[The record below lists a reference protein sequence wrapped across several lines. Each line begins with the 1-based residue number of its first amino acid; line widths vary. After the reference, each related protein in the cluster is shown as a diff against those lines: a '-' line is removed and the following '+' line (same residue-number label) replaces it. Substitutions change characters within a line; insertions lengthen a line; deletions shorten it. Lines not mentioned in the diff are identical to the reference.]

1 MSDKLN
7 QNELPSLAELEAE
20 LARVKGKGRGRR
32 AFAGFVGVLV
42 VVCAVAVLVSTL
54 LMPVL
59 SIRGDSMEPTLNSGD
74 VVVALSVSEIEAG
87 DIVAFNH
94 DNKVLVKRVIAVAGD
109 TVDVTDE
116 GVVVVNGVAIDE
128 PYVSELSLG
137 SCNVDLP
144 CKVGNG
150 CLFVMGDNR
159 VSSIDSR
166 NRAVGCVAEDQLV
179 GKLILRVWPLE
190 SIEALW

>member
-7 QNELPSLAELEAE
+7 RNELPSLAELEAE

-32 AFAGFVGVLV
+32 AFAGFIGVLV

-59 SIRGDSMEPTLNSGD
+59 SIRGDSMEPTLDSGD
-74 VVVALSVSEIEAG
+74 VVVALSVGEVEAG
-87 DIVAFNH
+87 DVIAFKH

-128 PYVSELSLG
+128 PYVSDLSLG
-137 SCNVDLP
+137 SCNVNLP
-144 CKVGNG
+144 YKVESG

-166 NRAVGCVAEDQLV
+166 NVAVGCVAEDQLV
-179 GKLILRVWPLE
+179 GKLVLRVWPLE

>member
-1 MSDKLN
+1 M
-7 QNELPSLAELEAE
+7 
-20 LARVKGKGRGRR
+20 
-32 AFAGFVGVLV
+32 
-42 VVCAVAVLVSTL
+42 VSTL

-74 VVVALSVSEIEAG
+74 VAVALSVGDIEAG
-87 DIVAFNH
+87 DVVAFKQ
-94 DNKVLVKRVIAVAGD
+94 DNQVLVKRVVALAGD

-116 GVVVVNGVAIDE
+116 GVVVVNGVALDE

-144 CKVGNG
+144 CKVEDG

-159 VSSIDSR
+159 VSSVDSR
-166 NRAVGCVAEDQLV
+166 NLAVGCVAEDQLI
-179 GKLILRVWPLE
+179 GKLVLRVWP
-190 SIEALW
+190 IEDAGLLR

>member
-1 MSDKLN
+1 MSDTLSRN
-7 QNELPSLAELEAE
+7 DPPSLAELEAE
-20 LARVKGKGRGRR
+20 LARVKRKRRGRR
-32 AFAGFVGVLV
+32 AFAAFVGVLAV
-42 VVCAVAVLVSTL
+42 VAAVAVLVSTL

-74 VVVALSVSEIEAG
+74 VAVALSVGDIEAG
-87 DIVAFNH
+87 DVVAFKQ
-94 DNKVLVKRVIAVAGD
+94 DNQVLVKRVVALAGD

-116 GVVVVNGVAIDE
+116 GVVVVNGVALDE

-144 CKVGNG
+144 CKVEDG

-159 VSSIDSR
+159 VSSVDSR
-166 NRAVGCVAEDQLV
+166 NLAVGCVAEDQLI
-179 GKLILRVWPLE
+179 GKLVLRVWP
-190 SIEALW
+190 IEDAGLLR